1 MKNTLNRNYLL
12 LAPMLAVV
20 LLTATSA
27 HAAIAFVQVNAGMAS
42 SASSEAVAFSSNT
55 TAGDIILVGFDFASG
70 ATFSSISDS
79 QGNTLNEVGS
89 QLTTPA
95 GSKSRLYYASN
106 IKGGADTV
114 TVHTTASAS
123 FIKVQIIEYSGVST
137 STPIDIQAGATG
149 SAGSASAGG
158 QTTVAND
165 WIFGFLASDGTGSAG
180 GGFNSRS
187 AANGNVLQDD
197 AAGAPGWYYA
207 SGSSTSGWS
216 MQMAALEPAGAVTE
230 AYVCSTSS
238 ASGNCGS
245 YGDTDV
251 TDNAGGNANV
261 QNDVWDGQTGWSQTL
276 YTISEGRWWVT
287 ANMSSGYTGV
297 QSYPDTDILF
307 SNWSPSANP
316 TISSFSYMFSSFV
329 STVPTTSGTI
339 EDSGYDL
346 WFNSYG
352 AEVMIQNQV
361 VNRSAC
367 TQYMTVLATNLTFG
381 GSYGVPTN
389 TWNLC
394 RNGGAGAE
402 LVFQWVPPQSTS
414 TNFGVSSGTV
424 DIYGMLSY
432 LATNGY
438 LASSSTITAIQYGF
452 EIGSTGGVAENFY
465 VDAFSLTASH

>member
-1 MKNTLNRNYLL
+1 
-12 LAPMLAVV
+12 MLMVV
-20 LLTATSA
+20 LLTAASA
-27 HAAIAFVQVNAGMAS
+27 HATINVVQANAGMAS
-42 SASSEAVAFSSNT
+42 SASSEALAFSSNT
-55 TAGDIILVGFDFASG
+55 TAGNIILVGFDFASG
-70 ATFSSISDS
+70 PSFSSISDS
-79 QGNTLNEVGS
+79 QGNTFTEVGS

-95 GSKSRLYYASN
+95 GSRSRLYYANN

-123 FIKVQIIEYSGVST
+123 FIKVQVVEYSGVNT
-137 STPIDIQAGATG
+137 TTPIDVQYSSTG
-149 SAGSASAGG
+149 SAGSAAAGG
-158 QTTVAND
+158 QTNYSNEM
-165 WIFGFLASDGTGSAG
+165 IFGFLASDGTGSAA
-180 GGFNSRS
+180 GGFTTVS
-187 AANGNVLQDD
+187 AANGNVIIND
-197 AAGAPGWYYA
+197 AGGSPGGWYY
-207 SGSSTSGWS
+207 SEGSSTAGWS
-216 MQMAALEPAGAVTE
+216 MQMAALESASTTE
-230 AYVCSTSS
+230 AYACSTSS

-251 TDNAGGNANV
+251 TDNAGGNSNV
-261 QNDVWDGQTGWSQTL
+261 QNDVWNPQTGWSQTL
-276 YTISEGRWWVT
+276 YTVSEGRWWVT
-287 ANMSSGYTGV
+287 ANMESGYTGV

-307 SNWSPSANP
+307 SSWSPSANP

-394 RNGGAGAE
+394 RNGGAGSE

-432 LATNGY
+432 LGTNGY

>member
-1 MKNTLNRNYLL
+1 VKKTRNRKFILPV
-12 LAPMLAVV
+12 PMLAVF
-20 LLTATSA
+20 LLTAASA
-27 HAAIAFVQVNAGMAS
+27 HAAIVAVQANAGMAS
-42 SASSEAVAFSSNT
+42 SASSEALAFISNT

-70 ATFSSISDS
+70 STFSSISDS
-79 QGNTLNEVGS
+79 QGNTFTEVGS

-95 GSKSRLYYASN
+95 GSGNRLYYAKN
-106 IKGGADTV
+106 IIGGADTV
-114 TVHTTASAS
+114 TVRTTASAS
-123 FIKVQIIEYSGVST
+123 FIKVQVVEYSGVNT
-137 STPIDIQAGATG
+137 STPIDVQYGNTG

-158 QTTVAND
+158 VTNFSNEM
-165 WIFGFLASDGTGSAG
+165 IFGFLASDGTGSAAS
-180 GGFNSRS
+180 GFTTVS
-187 AANGNVLQDD
+187 AANGNVIIND
-197 AAGAPGWYYA
+197 AGGSPGGYYY
-207 SGSSTSGWS
+207 SEGSSTAGWS
-216 MQMAALEPAGAVTE
+216 MQMAALELASTTE
-230 AYVCSTSS
+230 TYACSTSS
-238 ASGNCGS
+238 ATGNCGS
-245 YGDTDV
+245 YGDTEV

-261 QNDVWDGQTGWSQTL
+261 QNDVWDPQTGWSQTL
-276 YTISEGRWWVT
+276 YTVSEGRWWVT
-287 ANMSSGYTGV
+287 ANMESGYTGV

-316 TISSFSYMFSSFV
+316 EISSFSYIFSSFV
-329 STVPTTSGTI
+329 STVPTSSGTI

-346 WFNSYG
+346 WFNDYG

-381 GSYGVPTN
+381 GSYGVPVN

-402 LVFQWVPPQSTS
+402 LVFQWVPPLSTS
-414 TNFGVSSGTV
+414 TNFGVSSGSV

-438 LASSSTITAIQYGF
+438 LASSSTITAMQYGF